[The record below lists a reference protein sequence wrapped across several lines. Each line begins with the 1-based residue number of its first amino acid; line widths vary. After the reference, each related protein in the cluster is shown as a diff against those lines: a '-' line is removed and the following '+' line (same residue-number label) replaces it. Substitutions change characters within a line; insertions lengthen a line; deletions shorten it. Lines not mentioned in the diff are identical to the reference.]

1 MLTTTLNCGIVNSG
15 DIMIT
20 YNEFAKLFIG
30 FSNED
35 FCIEINFCVGDK
47 EEYQNCWMGK
57 TKTDKRETFWFGLK
71 EDGSE
76 VYNFESFNIFS
87 SAQVFNGKSL
97 KEIWS
102 DIEFLSI
109 DGCEPEEI
117 IQEYLK

>member
-1 MLTTTLNCGIVNSG
+1 
-15 DIMIT
+15 MIT

-57 TKTDKRETFWFGLK
+57 TKTNKRETFWFGLK

-76 VYNFESFNIFS
+76 VYNFESFNISS

-97 KEIWS
+97 KKYGQILN
-102 DIEFLSI
+102 FYQLMVVN
-109 DGCEPEEI
+109 P
-117 IQEYLK
+117 KK

>member
-1 MLTTTLNCGIVNSG
+1 
-15 DIMIT
+15 MIT

-30 FSNED
+30 ISNED

-57 TKTDKRETFWFGLK
+57 TKKDDSETFWFGLK
-71 EDGSE
+71 VDGSE
-76 VYNFESFNIFS
+76 AYDFESFDIFS

-102 DIEFLSI
+102 DIEILSI